1 MCILRIILYENLKKV
16 RRISVQTGD
25 VIKYFRKNFNM
36 TQEELANKL
45 QVNVSSVQKYESGAV
60 QNLKIET
67 IRLLCEIFTVA
78 PWVFI
83 FPDKIEDDDMMM
95 RTCVISSEYT
105 LIRELNKEG
114 IKKVIEYFRDIH
126 MIDKYRKSR

>member
-1 MCILRIILYENLKKV
+1 MCILRIIVYENLKKV

-67 IRLLCEIFTVA
+67 IRLLCEIFKVA

-95 RTCVISSEYT
+95 RMCIISSEYT